1 MMPLSIIP
9 DPLALILSAAAFG
22 QASLCAILLL
32 SRPALAPHSRWLS
45 LIFICLGGL
54 ASGPISAALFAPLYP
69 VIMGVV
75 LFALYALPVLFW
87 LYTLSLT
94 QAPESVPVRPHWTH
108 AIAPLCGGLG
118 LLSII
123 TLPAEVRLAMFV
135 SGDLDG
141 TGHAAAVALVLFIL
155 VISWTPV
162 SAGYGIAVQRR
173 LIRHRRL
180 LRDNLSNTD
189 GRDLFWL
196 SGIILAI
203 AAIWCSAIILLIVD
217 NVWSGLHLPA
227 SLGPVMLL
235 VLIHVLSLRGLEQD
249 NGLVAPAEPAHAPI
263 PDQSPVEDVQKYKK
277 SALSETDAA
286 RIAER
291 LEQAM
296 QDDRLYLD
304 PNLSLTKLARHVRVA
319 SNHVSQTL
327 NEALEET
334 FFDYVNRWRIEA
346 ALPHIAEGKETVLNI
361 ALDVGFNTR
370 STFYT
375 AFKRVTGMT
384 PRAYRAAALNTS
396 G

>member
-9 DPLALILSAAAFG
+9 DPLALILSAAVFG
-22 QASLCAILLL
+22 QASLCAILLI
-32 SRPALAPHSRWLS
+32 SRPTQPPHSRWLS
-45 LIFICLGGL
+45 LIFVCLGVL
-54 ASGPISAALFAPLYP
+54 ASGPIGAALFAPFYP
-69 VIMGVV
+69 VFMGIV
-75 LFALYALPVLFW
+75 LFALYALPVLLW

-94 QAPESVPVRPHWTH
+94 QAPESAPIRPHWTH

-123 TLPAEVRLAMFV
+123 TLPAEVSLAMFV

-141 TGHAAAVALVLFIL
+141 TDHAAAVALVLFIL
-155 VISWTPV
+155 VITWTPV
-162 SAGYGIAVQRR
+162 SAGYGIAIERR

-196 SGIILAI
+196 SGIILVI
-203 AAIWCSAIILLIVD
+203 AALWSVAIILLVLD
-217 NVWSGLHLPA
+217 NVWGGLHLPA

-235 VLIHVLSLRGLEQD
+235 VLILVLSLRGLDQE
-249 NGLVAPAEPAHAPI
+249 NGLAARAEPAHSPT
-263 PDQSPVEDVQKYKK
+263 PDPSPVEHLQKYKK
-277 SALSETDAA
+277 SALSETDAT

-319 SNHVSQTL
+319 SNRVSQTL
-327 NEALEET
+327 NEALDET
-334 FFDYVNRWRIEA
+334 FFDYVNRWRIES
-346 ALPHIAEGKETVLNI
+346 ALPHIAEGKETVLTI

-384 PRAYRAAALNTS
+384 PRAYREAANTS
-396 G
+396 PN